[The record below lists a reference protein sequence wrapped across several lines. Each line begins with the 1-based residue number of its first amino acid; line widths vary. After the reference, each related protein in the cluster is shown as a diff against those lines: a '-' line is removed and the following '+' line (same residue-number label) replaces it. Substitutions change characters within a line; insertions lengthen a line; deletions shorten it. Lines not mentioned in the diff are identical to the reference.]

1 MQDIFRNFSDI
12 QVSKQVKQRKTA
24 MSQSII
30 NSSSIQVGRVQTS
43 GPLTIMTF
51 SVTEL
56 FFNLVQPIS

>member
-24 MSQSII
+24 IHESIHHQFVI
-30 NSSSIQVGRVQTS
+30 HPGRVQTS

>member
-30 NSSSIQVGRVQTS
+30 NSSSIQVVSRLQVHW
-43 GPLTIMTF
+43 P
-51 SVTEL
+51 
-56 FFNLVQPIS
+56 